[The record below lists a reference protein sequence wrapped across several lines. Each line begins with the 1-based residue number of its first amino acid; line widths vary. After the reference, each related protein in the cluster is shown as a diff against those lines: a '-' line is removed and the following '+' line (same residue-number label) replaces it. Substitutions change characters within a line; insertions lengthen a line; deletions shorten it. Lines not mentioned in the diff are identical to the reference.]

1 MATYKHDQG
10 RMARMAAF
18 WTLAA
23 LLFYGCTALRAE
35 LVGRVEA
42 LGKPLIAAMP
52 RLSVIGVDFNAAF
65 LIAALL
71 FGVGVWLL
79 YRWIETPKNADLLIE
94 TEAELRKVTWPT
106 VKEVVNASVVV
117 VVSVLFLMAF
127 LAGADVLLARIAR
140 VIFGG

>member
-1 MATYKHDQG
+1 MASYKHDQG

-23 LLFYGCTALRAE
+23 LIFYGCNALRGE
-35 LVGRVEA
+35 LVARFDA
-42 LGKPLIAAMP
+42 LGRPLIASMP
-52 RLSVIGVDFNAAF
+52 RLSLLGVDFNAAF
-65 LIAALL
+65 LIAALI
-71 FGVGVWLL
+71 FGVSVWLI

-106 VKEVVNASVVV
+106 GKEVINASVVV

>member
-1 MATYKHDQG
+1 MASYKHDQG

-23 LLFYGCTALRAE
+23 LLFYGCAALRSE
-35 LVGRVEA
+35 LAARFDA
-42 LGKPLIAAMP
+42 LERPLIP
-52 RLSVIGVDFNAAF
+52 GLPEIPPLGIDFNAAF

-71 FGVGVWLL
+71 FGTGVWLL

-106 VKEVVNASVVV
+106 GKEVVNSSVVV

-127 LAGADVLLARIAR
+127 LAGADMLLARIAR